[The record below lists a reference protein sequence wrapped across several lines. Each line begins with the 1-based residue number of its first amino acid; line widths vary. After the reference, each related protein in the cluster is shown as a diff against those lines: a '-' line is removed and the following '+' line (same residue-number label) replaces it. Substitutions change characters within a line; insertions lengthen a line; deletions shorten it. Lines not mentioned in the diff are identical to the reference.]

1 VELGDARRELSQMNE
16 VLDEYTRLFERNLG
30 ALRDDAAVHR
40 HGVYRGRVGFVLAAV
55 FAALASALT
64 PQQSAATLAAR
75 NDTLSARNDTLN
87 KKYDSVSRLSASAR
101 RSHPRSNKTPRCSEK
116 GEPADAIAD
125 VRILGR
131 NAYEIRG
138 ERLTF
143 RALEA
148 RLAPQIN
155 RSTALGCRYLV
166 RTIATPGVD
175 SPDHSAAV
183 VKLWAR
189 FDVSERQQ

>member
-1 VELGDARRELSQMNE
+1 MTTRRFTVMGFTEAEL
-16 VLDEYTRLFERNLG
+16 
-30 ALRDDAAVHR
+30 
-40 HGVYRGRVGFVLAAV
+40 GFVLAAV
-55 FAALASALT
+55 FAALAASALT
-64 PQQSAATLAAR
+64 PQQSAASLAAK
-75 NDTLSARNDTLN
+75 NDTLS
-87 KKYDSVSRLSASAR
+87 KKYDSVSTAFAAYRDSVR
-101 RSHPRSNKTPRCSEK
+101 KKSNKTPRCSEK

-143 RALEA
+143 RALET
-148 RLAPQIN
+148 RLAPQIE

>member
-1 VELGDARRELSQMNE
+1 MGFTEAELR
-16 VLDEYTRLFERNLG
+16 
-30 ALRDDAAVHR
+30 
-40 HGVYRGRVGFVLAAV
+40 FVLAAV
-55 FAALASALT
+55 FAALAASALT

-87 KKYDSVSRLSASAR
+87 KKYDSVSTAFAAYRDSVR
-101 RSHPRSNKTPRCSEK
+101 KKSNKTPRCSEK

>member
-1 VELGDARRELSQMNE
+1 VTTRRFTVMGFTEAEL
-16 VLDEYTRLFERNLG
+16 
-30 ALRDDAAVHR
+30 
-40 HGVYRGRVGFVLAAV
+40 GFVLAAV
-55 FAALASALT
+55 FAALAASALT
-64 PQQSAATLAAR
+64 PPQQSAATLAAR
-75 NDTLSARNDTLN
+75 NDTLSARNDTLS
-87 KKYDSVSRLSASAR
+87 KKYDSVSTAFAAYRDSVR
-101 RSHPRSNKTPRCSEK
+101 KKSNKTPRCSEK

-143 RALEA
+143 RALET
-148 RLAPQIN
+148 RLAPQIE
-155 RSTALGCRYLV
+155 RSNALGCRYLV